1 MDRIFT
7 FMFICTLGFCFSTYF
22 AYPAVIYL
30 LSLIKPFQG
39 RKKDFHPRVSVIIS
53 AYNEARHIERKIINT
68 LEQDYP
74 SEKIETIVG
83 SDGSHDATVEIAGAF
98 IPRGVKV
105 IDFKMNQGKT
115 VVQNECAKEATGEI
129 LIFTDAASFLNREAI
144 RNIVRNFSDER
155 VGCVAGCMR
164 YINTDENLTTESQ
177 GLYWRYESKIRD
189 LESRIGRLIG
199 VDGPLYAIRRENYMP
214 LKANVISDLISPLLV
229 LSQKK
234 KVVLEPDAVVDE
246 EPTRES
252 RQELSTRRR
261 VTLRALIGLKEH
273 SDLINPFKFPGL
285 SLQITFHKLVRW
297 FVGPL
302 VLLNILSCV
311 ALSSN
316 NLFLAILILYGMFF
330 LAGAIGYF
338 MDKHG
343 RKIRIF
349 LIPYYFT
356 LVNVAA
362 TLAIV
367 DFLRKKQ
374 AVSWQPVRLE
384 P

>member
-1 MDRIFT
+1 LF
-7 FMFICTLGFCFSTYF
+7 
-22 AYPAVIYL
+22 
-30 LSLIKPFQG
+30 KPFQG
-39 RKKDFHPRVSVIIS
+39 RKREYYPLVSVIIS
-53 AYNEARHIERKIINT
+53 AYNEERHIEQKIINT

-83 SDGSHDATVEIAGAF
+83 SDGSHDATVKIAGAF
-98 IPRGVKV
+98 ISKGVKV

-115 VVQNECAKEATGEI
+115 VVQNECVKEAKGEI
-129 LIFTDAASFLNREAI
+129 LIFMDAASFLNREAI
-144 RNIVRNFSDER
+144 MNIVRNFSDDR

-164 YINTDENLTTESQ
+164 YIHTDENLTTESQ

-246 EPTRES
+246 EPTRSS
-252 RQELSTRRR
+252 RQEFATRRR

-273 SDLINPFKFPGL
+273 LDLSNPLKFPGL
-285 SLQITFHKLVRW
+285 ALQITFHKLIRW

-302 VLLNILSCV
+302 VLLNILSCI
-311 ALSSN
+311 ALSGSI
-316 NLFLAILILYGMFF
+316 LFMTILGFYGVFF
-330 LAGAIGYF
+330 LAGAIGF
-338 MDKHG
+338 FSERQG
-343 RKIRIF
+343 SKILLFR
-349 LIPYYFT
+349 IPYYFT

-374 AVSWQPVRLE
+374 AVSWRPVRQA

>member
-1 MDRIFT
+1 M
-7 FMFICTLGFCFSTYF
+7 
-22 AYPAVIYL
+22 YL
-30 LSLIKPFQG
+30 LSLIKPFHG
-39 RKKDFHPRVSVIIS
+39 RKRDIHPRVSVIIS
-53 AYNEARHIERKIINT
+53 AYNEERHIEKKIINT
-68 LEQDYP
+68 LDQVYP
-74 SEKIETIVG
+74 GDKIETIVG
-83 SDGSHDATVEIAGAF
+83 SDGSDDSTVEIAGAF
-98 IPRGVKV
+98 ISKGLKV
-105 IDFKMNQGKT
+105 IDFKKNQGKT
-115 VVQNECAKEATGEI
+115 VVQNECVKQASGEI

-144 RNIVRNFSDER
+144 ENIVRNFSDER

-164 YINTDENLTTESQ
+164 YINTGENLTTESQ

-199 VDGPLYAIRRENYMP
+199 VDGPLYAIRRENYVP
-214 LKANVISDLISPLLV
+214 LRPNVISDLISPLLV

-234 KVVLEPDAVVDE
+234 MVVLEPDAVVEE
-246 EPTRES
+246 EPTRAS
-252 RQELSTRRR
+252 DQELATRRR

-273 SDLINPFKFPGL
+273 SDLINPLKFPGL
-285 SLQITFHKLVRW
+285 ALQITFHKLVRW

-316 NLFLAILILYGMFF
+316 NLFFTILILYGMFF
-330 LAGAIGYF
+330 LAGAIGFFTERY
-338 MDKHG
+338 G
-343 RKIRIF
+343 RKIRLF
-349 LIPYYFT
+349 LIPYYFI

-374 AVSWQPVRLE
+374 AVSWQPVRQE